1 MLERRTYYSNY
12 YKLGFECSSVAE
24 WRDLDSYKEYLS
36 KWNLQKE
43 IYNEQNRQKKTA
55 KNVLA
60 GNSLVQLFNEELLR
74 KEFASYDIVNRGIG
88 GDSTFTFLKRLD
100 ENVLSLNPSLVI
112 IELGGNDLMQG
123 KCLSSIEENVRT
135 IIQKIKAHNPKI
147 KIAFLSIPPTTKPE
161 LNSIIPV
168 YNSFLFSLAKPEE
181 GIYYLDAWRY
191 MREANS
197 PAIKTEYQ
205 RDKDPIHFA
214 EKGYEVWGMLIRPIA
229 VK

>member
-1 MLERRTYYSNY
+1 M
-12 YKLGFECSSVAE
+12 A
-24 WRDLDSYKEYLS
+24 

-60 GNSLVQLFNEELLR
+60 GNSLVQLFHEELIR
-74 KEFASYDIVNRGIG
+74 KEFANYDIVNRGIG

-100 ENVLSLNPSLVI
+100 ENILSLNPSLI
-112 IELGGNDLMQG
+112 ILEIGGNDLIQG
-123 KCLSSIEENVRT
+123 KCLSSIEENVKT
-135 IIQKIKAHNPKI
+135 IIQKIKAHNPKT
-147 KIAFLSIPPTTKPE
+147 KIAFLSVPPTTRPE
-161 LNSIIPV
+161 LNSIVPV
-168 YNSFLFSLAKPEE
+168 YNSFLFSIARSEE

-197 PAIKTEYQ
+197 PAIKTEY
-205 RDKDPIHFA
+205 RREKDPIHFA

-229 VK
+229 AK